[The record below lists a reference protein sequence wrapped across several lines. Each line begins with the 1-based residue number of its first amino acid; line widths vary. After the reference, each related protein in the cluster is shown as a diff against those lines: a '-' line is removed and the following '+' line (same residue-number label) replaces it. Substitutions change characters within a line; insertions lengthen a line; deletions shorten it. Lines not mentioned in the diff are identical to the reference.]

1 MENLKIPHRILL
13 LHYGKSSA
21 FAGKNIKLR
30 NALAEAV
37 IHEANLM
44 HKIRIDESEIIHAG
58 TKHTSGHSIIDQVAD
73 QISIAPGKSV
83 GHWIKQLAANDT
95 IALHVTENLI
105 NNQLLKAHKNK
116 GLFRKK
122 PTTYSLNGKND
133 SQLVSDYLKESAKSD
148 ARSTISLAILTKHE
162 I

>member
-1 MENLKIPHRILL
+1 MENIKIPHRILI

-21 FAGKNIKLR
+21 FAGQNRRLR

-44 HKIRIDESEIIHAG
+44 QKIRIDESEIIHSGAE
-58 TKHTSGHSIIDQVAD
+58 HTTGHSIIDQVAD

-83 GHWIKQLAANDT
+83 AHWIKQLAANDT

-105 NNQLLKAHKNK
+105 NNQLLSTHKHK

-122 PTTYSLNGKND
+122 PTTYSLNDKNN
-133 SQLVSDYLKESAKSD
+133 SQLISDYLKNSAKSD
-148 ARSTISLAILTKHE
+148 ARSTITLAILAKHE
-162 I
+162 L